1 MPGAVESSGAP
12 AATRRA
18 KRKKARSLPQNLVAA
33 IGRTV
38 RVQVIARPRRQ
49 RGAITLRRLLLRD
62 TKFRRLARRGDRT
75 LGGALIGVR
84 YYAGRFQRLCQ
95 RRLIPKVGT
104 EFSLRLTTATLYEFE
119 SIKAC
124 VELVVLETKRS
135 ASRGFGF
142 VELSEPEA
150 ETAIRTLSRSGPSI
164 HKSRGEEMSK
174 AKPTTRVKIRFPDS
188 EAMDAAMAAQGPA
201 KPPVVNHE
209 RRFIALELPAGP
221 SGAHTASAK
230 SVLSQLEREYRVEV
244 EPDFQYS
251 WEDSWA
257 DLGLE
262 TAAEH
267 EAQASLD
274 DVLRRIRAREAWADS
289 RGAGVA
295 IAIVDSGIDGR
306 RPEFPPSRRLS
317 QFSFNGVSAWADDRG
332 HGTMCACIATASA
345 GNPASEFEGVAP
357 EAKIISCRTSYY
369 SSEIATIYDFLR
381 AEKQRLNMPIVANN
395 SWGASIGTPPVRD
408 DDIEN
413 ALTEAVAA
421 GIVLVFSAGNNHDLI
436 NPRQLCSPNSIW
448 RFKSRANL
456 LSVATCKLDNQMW
469 DYSSRGPGEWN
480 GQADCNDKPD
490 VTAPTPAYGRVL
502 HGNEAKV
509 LVNGWGTSGAAP
521 QVSGLAALILS
532 RWPNLSQVD
541 VFDRIRSTAQ
551 SLGHPRTC
559 QGAGLIN
566 CEAAV
571 R

>member
-1 MPGAVESSGAP
+1 MPGVVESSVAS
-12 AATRRA
+12 ATKRRA
-18 KRKKARSLPQNLVAA
+18 KRKQARSLPPNLVAA

-38 RVQVIARPRRQ
+38 QVQVVARPRRQ

-62 TKFRRLARRGDRT
+62 AKYRRLARRGDRT
-75 LGGALIGVR
+75 LGGTFIGVR
-84 YYAGRFQRLCQ
+84 YFVGRFQRRCQ
-95 RRLIPKVGT
+95 RRLVPKIGT
-104 EFSLRLTTATLYEFE
+104 EFSLRLTTATLYELE
-119 SIKAC
+119 SIKAS
-124 VELVVLETKRS
+124 VEVVVQEARRA

-150 ETAIRTLSRSGPSI
+150 AIRTVPRSGPSI
-164 HKSRGEEMSK
+164 PKSRGEEMSK
-174 AKPTTRVKIRFPDS
+174 AKPTTRVKIRFPDPA
-188 EAMDAAMAAQGPA
+188 AMDAAMAAQGSA

-221 SGAHTASAK
+221 TGARSASANA
-230 SVLSQLEREYRVEV
+230 VLSQLEREYHVEV

-251 WEDSWA
+251 WEDAWA

-262 TAAEH
+262 SAADH

-274 DVLRRIRAREAWADS
+274 DVLARIRAREAWADS

-306 RPEFPPSRRLS
+306 RAEFPPSRRLS
-317 QFSFNGVSAWADDRG
+317 QFSFKGANAWADDLG
-332 HGTMCACIATASA
+332 HGTMCACIAAASTTDA
-345 GNPASEFEGVAP
+345 ASEFEGVAP
-357 EAKIISCRTSYY
+357 EAKIISCRTSYF

-381 AEKQRLNMPIVANN
+381 REKERLNMPIVANN
-395 SWGASIGTPPVRD
+395 SWGPFGGTPPVRD
-408 DDIEN
+408 NDIEN

-436 NPRQLCSPNSIW
+436 NPRQPCGPNSIW

-469 DYSSRGPGEWN
+469 EYSSRGPGEWV

-502 HGNEAKV
+502 HGSQAKV
-509 LVNGWGTSGAAP
+509 LINGWGTSGAAP

-532 RWPNLSQVD
+532 RWPNLDQD
-541 VFDRIRSTAQ
+541 GVFDRIRSTAQ
-551 SLGHPRTC
+551 TLGHPRTC

-566 CEAAV
+566 CAAAV

>member
-1 MPGAVESSGAP
+1 
-12 AATRRA
+12 
-18 KRKKARSLPQNLVAA
+18 
-33 IGRTV
+33 
-38 RVQVIARPRRQ
+38 
-49 RGAITLRRLLLRD
+49 
-62 TKFRRLARRGDRT
+62 
-75 LGGALIGVR
+75 
-84 YYAGRFQRLCQ
+84 
-95 RRLIPKVGT
+95 
-104 EFSLRLTTATLYEFE
+104 
-119 SIKAC
+119 
-124 VELVVLETKRS
+124 
-135 ASRGFGF
+135 
-142 VELSEPEA
+142 
-150 ETAIRTLSRSGPSI
+150 
-164 HKSRGEEMSK
+164 MSK
-174 AKPTTRVKIRFPDS
+174 AKPTTRVKIRFPDPATM
-188 EAMDAAMAAQGPA
+188 EAALRAQGPV
-201 KPPVVNHE
+201 KHPVVNRQ

-230 SVLSQLEREYRVEV
+230 SVISQLEREYHVEV

-262 TAAEH
+262 TAGDH

-274 DVLRRIRAREAWADS
+274 DVLRRIRAPEAWADT

-306 RPEFPPSRRLS
+306 RPEFPQQRRLS
-317 QFSFNGVSAWADDRG
+317 QFSFKGANAWADTLG
-332 HGTMCACIATASA
+332 HGTMCACIAAASTSDS
-345 GNPASEFEGVAP
+345 ASQFEGVAP
-357 EAKIISCRTSYY
+357 EAQIISCRTSYF

-381 AEKQRLNMPIVANN
+381 GEKQRLNMPIVANN
-395 SWGASIGTPPVRD
+395 SWGPLSGTPPVRD

-413 ALTEAVAA
+413 ALSEAVAA

-436 NPRQLCSPNSIW
+436 NPRQACGPNSIW

-456 LSVATCKLDNQMW
+456 LSVATCALDGQMW
-469 DYSSRGPGEWN
+469 EYSSRGPGEWI
-480 GQADCNDKPD
+480 GRADCNDKPD

-521 QVSGLAALILS
+521 QVAGLAALILS
-532 RWPNLSQVD
+532 RWPNLDQSG

-551 SLGHPRTC
+551 SLGLPQTC